1 MWFANS
7 ALISRDYTDVSH
19 DTKVMFVVDIVA
31 QEHNYILVVNKN
43 KVRITYYVVL
53 VVIRCFRGNNNKF

>member
-7 ALISRDYTDVSH
+7 ALISRDYTDGNH
-19 DTKVMFVVDIVA
+19 HTKVMFVVDIVA

-43 KVRITYYVVL
+43 KVRIYVVL
-53 VVIRCFRGNNNKF
+53 HLITLISIID

>member
-7 ALISRDYTDVSH
+7 ALVSRDYTDANH
-19 DTKVMFVVDIVA
+19 PTKVMFVVDIVA

-43 KVRITYYVVL
+43 KVRNTL
-53 VVIRCFRGNNNKF
+53 ST